1 MFYIIYYNVYYSLVS
16 VAILYCILSILLLS
30 TAFVYCL
37 FYSERSIIMFR
48 VLFSVGEMGTD
59 RTQKMRWNNY

>member
-16 VAILYCILSILLLS
+16 VAILFYYYLQQ
-30 TAFVYCL
+30 FVYCVCL

-48 VLFSVGEMGTD
+48 VLFSVGETGTD